1 MKPLI
6 SIKNAGKSYGNHDL
20 FTGLDFELNTGEKL
34 GLIGGNGSGKS
45 TLLQLAAKIIEPD
58 EGAISVKNTAT
69 CLYVPQQ
76 DEPDGSSTVEQVIE
90 NQLRAAGKSEA
101 DIPKHRNRAL
111 GTGGFSDGS
120 VRAGTLSGGWKKR
133 LCLVRAM
140 ACEPDVLL
148 LDEPT
153 NHLDIT
159 GILWLESRLREGSFS
174 FIVVS
179 HDRKFID
186 STCGA
191 VMEIGR
197 QYPGGYFKSK
207 GGYDRFSDEKKK
219 LLAAQKKK
227 ESALANKMRR
237 EDQWL
242 KQGPKARTSKA
253 RYRIDQAELLRS
265 ELEQVRRRNSSTAS
279 VDIDFSTTGRKTAR
293 LVEISGITKSLD
305 GKELFRNLSLNLT
318 KGTCT
323 GIVGE
328 NGSGKSTLIDI
339 IRKKTEPDTGKVKW
353 TDNLKAACF
362 EQYAETLDPDITLKE
377 ALSPTGKD
385 SVVYNGRPIHIVSWA
400 KKFLFS
406 PETLEMPV
414 KNFSGGEKAKIR
426 IARIML
432 EPVDLLLFD
441 EPTNDLDIPSL
452 EVLEKSLL
460 EFPGAVVLVSHD
472 RYLLDHVADTL
483 VYLDGRGGAKPVK
496 SFNQI
501 LEEKEKSRSGPDR
514 PKTADGKKDTRKK
527 TGKQKNGITFGFRE
541 KYELEHMEQNILAAE
556 AEVARLEKRVQAP
569 EVLDDPEKLNRL
581 CEQLQQAK
589 DEADR
594 LYDRWETLE
603 AKKEQA
609 GSP

>member
-1 MKPLI
+1 MQPLI
-6 SIKNAGKSYGNHDL
+6 SIQNAGKSYGNFDL
-20 FTGLDFELNTGEKL
+20 FTGLDFELNPGEKL

-45 TLLQLAAKIIEPD
+45 TLLKLAAGVTDPD
-58 EGAISVKNTAT
+58 EGRIAIRSAAR

-76 DEPDGSSTVEQVIE
+76 DEPEESCTVEQVIE
-90 NQLRAAGKSEA
+90 NRLRAVGMDEQ
-101 DIPKHRNRAL
+101 DIPRHLNRAL
-111 GTGGFSDGS
+111 GTAGFEDGS
-120 VRAGTLSGGWKKR
+120 VLSATLSGGWKKR
-133 LCLVRAM
+133 LCLARAL
-140 ACEPDVLL
+140 ACDPDVLL

-159 GILWLESRLREGSFS
+159 GILWLESILANASFS

-186 STCGA
+186 RTCGS
-191 VMEIGR
+191 VMEIGK
-197 QYPGGYFKSK
+197 QYPGGYLKIK
-207 GGYDRFSDEKKK
+207 GGYERFSTEKEKF
-219 LLAAQKKK
+219 LDSQKKK
-227 ESALANKMRR
+227 EAALANKMRR

-242 KQGPKARTSKA
+242 RQGPKARTSKA

-265 ELEQVRRRNSSTAS
+265 ELEQVKRRNSNTAS
-279 VDIDFSTTGRKTAR
+279 VDIDFSTTGRKTKR
-293 LVEISGITKSLD
+293 LVEISNLSKSLD
-305 GKELFRNLSLNLT
+305 GKELFRDLSLNLT

-328 NGSGKSTLIDI
+328 NGSGKSTLLHIMA
-339 IRKKTEPDTGKVKW
+339 KTAEPDTGKVKW
-353 TDNLKAACF
+353 TQNLKTACF
-362 EQYAETLDPDITLKE
+362 EQHADTLDPDITLKE

-385 SVVYNGRPIHIVSWA
+385 SVVYNGRTLHIVSWA

-406 PETLEMPV
+406 PDTLDMPV

-472 RYLLDHVADTL
+472 RYLLEHAADTL
-483 VYLDGRGGAKPVK
+483 VYLDGKGGARTVK
-496 SFNQI
+496 SFDQI
-501 LEEKEKSRSGPDR
+501 LEEKEKSPSEQAKQKPAGGQKECRE
-514 PKTADGKKDTRKK
+514 KAGKP
-527 TGKQKNGITFGFRE
+527 KNGITFGFKE
-541 KYELEHMEQNILAAE
+541 KYELEHMEENILAAE
-556 AEVARLEKRVQAP
+556 NEVSRLEAQVRKP
-569 EVLDDPEKLNRL
+569 ETAQNPEKMKQV
-581 CEQLQQAK
+581 CTELQKAK

-603 AKKEQA
+603 EKKERA
-609 GSP
+609 GNP